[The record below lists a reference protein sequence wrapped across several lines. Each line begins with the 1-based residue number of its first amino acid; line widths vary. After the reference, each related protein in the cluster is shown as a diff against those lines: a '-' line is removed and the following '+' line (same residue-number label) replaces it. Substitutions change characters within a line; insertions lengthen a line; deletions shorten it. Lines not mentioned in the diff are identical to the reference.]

1 MLCFLT
7 TWSRGDTE
15 IDRLGDVWR
24 SIENRTDGD
33 GEDETP
39 RYRLTRV
46 GEEDRL
52 KKSEELEQKAE
63 VEEIEE
69 EQKRP
74 ADGDNDLWRMGPL
87 DLLLEEFAIVISV
100 ERERENVEGK
110 KGGRI

>member
-1 MLCFLT
+1 MFCFLT

-15 IDRLGDVWR
+15 IDRLGDVWG

-39 RYRLTRV
+39 PRV
-46 GEEDRL
+46 DEEDRL

-100 ERERENVEGK
+100 ERERKNVEGK